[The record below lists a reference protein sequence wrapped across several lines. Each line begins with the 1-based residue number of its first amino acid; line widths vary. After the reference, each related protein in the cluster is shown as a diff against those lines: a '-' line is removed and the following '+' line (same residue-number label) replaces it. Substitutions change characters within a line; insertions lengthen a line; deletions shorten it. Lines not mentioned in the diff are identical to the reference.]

1 MFVQQMHFY
10 NTLIEDISQGQ
21 EFNGG
26 TGSAAIASNQNCG
39 KNRLLNSEM
48 YGKDANICNDSNS
61 PRNDEEDIPSNIKS
75 FNEALDK
82 LRTYER
88 RALNLFR

>member
-10 NTLIEDISQGQ
+10 NTVIEEISKDTQSIVGPNATSIGGNQHVCKERFSNLGTQGT
-21 EFNGG
+21 E
-26 TGSAAIASNQNCG
+26 
-39 KNRLLNSEM
+39 
-48 YGKDANICNDSNS
+48 ANINSNTVTS
-61 PRNDEEDIPSNIKS
+61 DEKNTCYNIKS

-82 LRTYER
+82 LRKYEC

>member
-10 NTLIEDISQGQ
+10 NTVIEEISKDTQSVVGPHTTSTAVNQQLCKGRFSNPDKQ
-21 EFNGG
+21 E
-26 TGSAAIASNQNCG
+26 T
-39 KNRLLNSEM
+39 
-48 YGKDANICNDSNS
+48 DANIESNIMT
-61 PRNDEEDIPSNIKS
+61 NDEESTCYNIKS

-82 LRTYER
+82 LRTYEC

>member
-26 TGSAAIASNQNCG
+26 TGSIAIANSQNCC
-39 KNRLLNSEM
+39 KKSLSNSEM
-48 YGKDANICNDSNS
+48 DGNDASICSDSNS
-61 PRNDEEDIPSNIKS
+61 PRNDEEETPSNIKS